1 MKLLNIRKSAFYE
14 HRASVVLKD
23 YNKDPYAEITNKI
36 IEIFNES
43 KGVYGHKRVH
53 MKLKQLGY
61 KISKKKT
68 LELMKNNQL
77 VSIYNKKKRA
87 KYSSYAGNVGKVAN
101 NHINRD
107 FQSDKP
113 YKKIFGDLTEFKVND
128 NKLYLQLY
136 KDAFNGEIV
145 GYSYGLR
152 STVEMTNRALFQ
164 FIDKVIPGETIIHT
178 DQGLHYQHHSFSE
191 FLENAN
197 VTQSMSRKGNC
208 LDNASIENLIG
219 IMKKEM
225 FYNRK
230 IESIEE
236 LADKID
242 SYITWYNAERISYK
256 TAGLSPI
263 KFRDNHSS

>member
-14 HRASVVLKD
+14 HRTSVVLKD
-23 YNKDPYAEITNKI
+23 YNKDSYAEITNKI

-68 LELMKNNQL
+68 LELMKNNHL

-87 KYSSYAGNVGKVAN
+87 KYSSYAGNVGKVAS

-152 STVEMTNRALFQ
+152 PTVEMTNRALFQ

-178 DQGLHYQHHSFSE
+178 DQGLHYQHHSFSKV
-191 FLENAN
+191 LENAN

-236 LADKID
+236 LTDKID
-242 SYITWYNAERISYK
+242 SYIA
-256 TAGLSPI
+256 
-263 KFRDNHSS
+263 